1 MKKKTLMLLCLPLLI
16 TMVTSC
22 GDTSSSVT
30 STAAPTTTTPI
41 PYAAISSIRNAEVG
55 DKITIEGVVVKHVYT
70 GQTTPYITG
79 FYIAD
84 ETGCIYIYGEDTAK
98 SVSVGNKLILEGEKA
113 YYIPET
119 DSGAAAAENYKGA
132 VQLKN
137 PNVLRNDKGNNEWPK
152 TSVQTANNLSEILEV
167 PLNQDITGNI
177 YQVKGRIAKVPGSGY
192 TNYYIRDFNR
202 VDSIAFYTQ
211 SNGKDY
217 AWLDEY
223 DTLAVEMY
231 CVVQNA
237 KPGTK
242 LWRFCPI
249 SVIAET
255 TVTDE
260 QEVNYGLARTISEIK
275 TVYRENVTI
284 ELKTKDEALEGI
296 TYSYSSTSE
305 ALTISTQEDKV
316 MMAIDTSLGTSA
328 KLTITATYKKV
339 TKSQEITITFD
350 KAPEV
355 ETTDISLARTM
366 INQEVT
372 IDGVIARMAYK
383 SGSSD
388 PLGAFIVD
396 ETGVMFVYH
405 YQLFNGATEG
415 NRVIVKGK
423 VVHYVSNAG
432 NAEANGYVGDLQM
445 TDAEIIYNNNDVMD
459 FDKTSIQENTI
470 ANIVA
475 TSGTTN
481 LSGSIFLIKN
491 AIIKKSVS
499 TYATTYNI
507 YDANNEEV
515 FVNFY
520 SQKQGAEYAWV
531 DEYID
536 QTVDVYLGIQNAKY
550 SSSTLTWRGCPISI
564 VTK

>member
-1 MKKKTLMLLCLPLLI
+1 
-16 TMVTSC
+16 
-22 GDTSSSVT
+22 
-30 STAAPTTTTPI
+30 
-41 PYAAISSIRNAEVG
+41 
-55 DKITIEGVVVKHVYT
+55 
-70 GQTTPYITG
+70 
-79 FYIAD
+79 
-84 ETGCIYIYGEDTAK
+84 
-98 SVSVGNKLILEGEKA
+98 
-113 YYIPET
+113 
-119 DSGAAAAENYKGA
+119 
-132 VQLKN
+132 
-137 PNVLRNDKGNNEWPK
+137 
-152 TSVQTANNLSEILEV
+152 
-167 PLNQDITGNI
+167 
-177 YQVKGRIAKVPGSGY
+177 
-192 TNYYIRDFNR
+192 
-202 VDSIAFYTQ
+202 
-211 SNGKDY
+211 
-217 AWLDEY
+217 
-223 DTLAVEMY
+223 MY

-260 QEVNYGLARTISEIK
+260 QEVDYGLARTISEIK
-275 TVYRENVTI
+275 TVYRENVTV

-328 KLTITATYKKV
+328 KLTIIATYKNV

-366 INQEVT
+366 IDQEVT

-396 ETGVMFVYH
+396 KTGVMFVYH

-423 VVHYVSNAG
+423 VVYYVSNAG

-445 TDAEIIYNNNDVMD
+445 TDAEIIYNNNGVMD

-520 SQKQGAEYAWV
+520 SQKQGADFAWV
-531 DEYID
+531 DDYID

-550 SSSTLTWRGCPISI
+550 SSSALTWRGCPISI